1 MVASSIPILETQDL
15 NKSFGA
21 VTAAADINVIVPE
34 GQIVGIIGANGAGKT
49 TFVNMVTGYLK
60 PERGRIMFKGRE
72 ITALPPRQITRIGIC
87 RSFQIAQ
94 LFPTLTVLDNVLV
107 ALGISE
113 SRRPGLWRALR
124 TADNV
129 SRAETLLSAY
139 AMAEHKNQSTTA
151 VSQGVRKL
159 LDIAMAMVGHPSL
172 VLLDE
177 PTSGISADEKFMIM
191 DRVMQ
196 RLAKTG
202 VTVLFVEHDME
213 VVERYASRVL
223 AFYDGRI
230 IGDGSPSVVLASA
243 EVRRYVVG
251 TELHRR
257 A

>member
-1 MVASSIPILETQDL
+1 MASLIPILETRDL
-15 NKSFGA
+15 NKNFGA
-21 VTAAADINVIVPE
+21 VTAAADVNVIVPE
-34 GQIVGIIGANGAGKT
+34 GQILGIIGANGAGKT

-60 PERGRIMFKGRE
+60 PDRGRILFKGGE

-113 SRRPGLWRALR
+113 SRQPRLWRALR
-124 TADNV
+124 TRDNV
-129 SRAETLLSAY
+129 ARAETILSAY
-139 AMAEHKNQSTTA
+139 GMAEHKDQSTTA

-172 VLLDE
+172 ILLDE
-177 PTSGISADEKFMIM
+177 PTSGISADEKFTIM
-191 DRVMQ
+191 DKVMQ
-196 RLAKTG
+196 RLAETSA
-202 VTVLFVEHDME
+202 TVLFVEHDME
-213 VVERYASRVL
+213 VVERYADRVL

-230 IGDGSPSVVLASA
+230 IGDGSPSVVLASD

-257 A
+257 V